1 MAELADAL
9 DLGSSGVTPVGV
21 QIPSLAPIWRKINE
35 EDYKKR
41 GYTLSYKLKSLKKV
55 ENNKVK
61 LDIEIANSHLKK
73 SINRAYREISRKA
86 KIPGFRKGKVP
97 FNIIDINFG
106 KEYVLNEA
114 ASISISEVYPQIIEE
129 SDLKPID
136 YPKVKIIK
144 VEENLPLNF
153 EVILEVEPEIV
164 LPKYKGI
171 NVVGISEE
179 ATDNEIDKQID
190 NIRNNYAT
198 LEPVEADKQLVQGDF
213 ATIDFEGKIG
223 GKDFEGNSA
232 KDYTLEIGSK
242 TLFEEFEN
250 SLIGM
255 KKGDKK
261 SEKLTLPDD
270 IANKEL
276 VGKQADFN
284 IYVKD
289 IKSKSLPEIDGEF
302 LKNMGDY
309 KDVDEFRKYIKD
321 KMLEQKKKI
330 RRGKI
335 VEDILNYLLDNTKVD
350 LPEVMINN
358 RIKQIG
364 DDFDS
369 KLKEQK
375 VKKGDYLKAIN
386 ITEDKFGEEIR
397 KRAIREIKEYLIF
410 NALEKAEK
418 GNIEPSDEDIDKEAE
433 EIVGKIKKE
442 DERNKIGEFFKNPEG
457 RSNLASTIRRRN
469 IIDILISSAK
479 INEEKKDLTQK
490 VDKRIWTPKENVS
503 EKEDKNKKLWTPKT
517 KDKEE

>member
-1 MAELADAL
+1 
-9 DLGSSGVTPVGV
+9 
-21 QIPSLAPIWRKINE
+21 
-35 EDYKKR
+35 
-41 GYTLSYKLKSLKKV
+41 LSYKLKSLKKV
-55 ENNKVK
+55 ESNKVK

-73 SINRAYREISRKA
+73 SINRAYREISKKA

-106 KEYVLNEA
+106 KEYVLNKA
-114 ASISISEVYPQIIEE
+114 ASISISELYPQIIEE
-129 SDLKPID
+129 SNLKPID

-144 VEENLPLNF
+144 AEENLPLNF
-153 EVILEVEPEIV
+153 EVVLEVEPEIV

-171 NVVGISEE
+171 NAVGISEE
-179 ATDNEIDKQID
+179 ITDDEIDKQID

-198 LEPVEADKQLVQGDF
+198 LDPVEDDKQLEQGDF
-213 ATIDFEGKIG
+213 ATIDFEGKID

-261 SEKLTLPDD
+261 SERLTLPDD
-270 IANKEL
+270 IENKEL
-276 VGKQADFN
+276 VGRQADFN

-289 IKSKSLPEIDGEF
+289 IKRKSLPEIDGEF
-302 LKNMGDY
+302 LKSMGDY
-309 KDVDEFRKYIKD
+309 KDVDKFRKYIKD
-321 KMLEQKKKI
+321 KMLEQKKKV

-335 VEDILNYLLDNTKVD
+335 IEDILNYLLDNTKVD
-350 LPEVMINN
+350 LPEIMIKK

-364 DDFDS
+364 DEFDS

-386 ITEDKFGEEIR
+386 ITEDKFGEVIR

-418 GNIEPSDEDIDKEAE
+418 ENIEPSDEDIDKEAE
-433 EIVGKIKKE
+433 VILGKTKKE
-442 DERNKIGEFFKNPEG
+442 DEKNKIGEFFKNPEG
-457 RSNLASTIRRRN
+457 RNNLAFTIRRRN
-469 IIDILISSAK
+469 IIDLLISSAK
-479 INEEKKDLTQK
+479 INEEKKDLGQK
-490 VDKRIWTPKENVS
+490 ADKKLWTPKENVS